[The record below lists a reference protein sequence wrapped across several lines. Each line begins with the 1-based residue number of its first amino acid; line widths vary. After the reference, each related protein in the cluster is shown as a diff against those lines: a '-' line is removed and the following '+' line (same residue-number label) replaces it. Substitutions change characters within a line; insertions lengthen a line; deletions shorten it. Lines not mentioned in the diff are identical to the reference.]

1 MSTGADPPIRV
12 DEAPAQRV
20 HERRWWPA
28 LAVAG
33 LILALVVGGQRV
45 GGDGSAHSPVTVG
58 GVRVTPRPGWELD
71 HAEPNVARLR
81 RGSAVLD
88 IFAMPSS
95 YTGAQGLATG
105 YVDQV
110 LRPSLRE
117 LRLAEPTSTAIGG
130 SVPAVA
136 IAYVGVTTDGIAIE
150 GVVLAANGTQAAVVF
165 DAAAPEGTL
174 AAAAEDVDAMIDEAV
189 FVT

>member
-1 MSTGADPPIRV
+1 MRV

-20 HERRWWPA
+20 RERRWWPA

-33 LILALVVGGQRV
+33 LILALVVGGQRA
-45 GGDGSAHSPVTVG
+45 GGDGSAPSPVTVG
-58 GVRVTPRPGWELD
+58 SVRVAPRPGWELD
-71 HAEPNVARLR
+71 RTEPNGARLR
-81 RGSAVLD
+81 RGSTVLD

-95 YTGAQGLATG
+95 YTGAQGVATA

-117 LRLAEPTSTAIGG
+117 LRLAEPTSTTIAGG
-130 SVPAVA
+130 VPAVA
-136 IAYVGVTTDGIAIE
+136 IVYVGVTTDGIAIE
-150 GVVLAANGTQAAVVF
+150 GVVLAANGTHAAVVF

-174 AAAAEDVDAMIDEAV
+174 AAAAEDVDAMIDDAV

>member
-1 MSTGADPPIRV
+1 MSTAAEPPMRV

-33 LILALVVGGQRV
+33 LILALVVSGQRV
-45 GGDGSAHSPVTVG
+45 GGDGSAPSPVTVG
-58 GVRVTPRPGWELD
+58 SVRVTPRPGWELD
-71 HAEPNVARLR
+71 HAEPDGARLR

-88 IFAMPSS
+88 IFAAPSS
-95 YTGAQGLATG
+95 YTGAQGVATS
-105 YVDQV
+105 YVDRV
-110 LRPSLRE
+110 LRPSLGE
-117 LRLAEPTSTAIGG
+117 LRLAEPASTTIAGG
-130 SVPAVA
+130 VPAVA
-136 IAYVGVTTDGIAIE
+136 IAYVGVTADGIAIE
-150 GVVLAANGTQAAVVF
+150 GVVLAANGTQTAAVF

-174 AAAAEDVDAMIDEAV
+174 AAVAEDVGAMIDHAV